1 MTYIDIMTDT
11 ELTAEIYS
19 RLHHRMSVR
28 NNGNPNNTTNLVRVY
43 QPTPEEL
50 IVAYPMLTEEEAER
64 IISKKV
70 AWKCDIEG
78 SCLIRSY
85 TKGFFNSCFAWNRIE
100 KDGAEEGVNNLLRAL
115 VDHYHS
121 NTFDY
126 DHLDFFTES
135 VNDTYESAGRR
146 YLARRLSYTKRMKAV
161 MVEIQDLGGVEDIPQ
176 AVSDAMYARATHLAR
191 RAWNFTSHY
200 RSSIEDV
207 QEKYSLGRRSNRWLH
222 RFILDDMA
230 NAYAPFA
237 RYIIGK
243 ASNEPTNNAPAV
255 YGSLAHTYPRYEC
268 EGRPI

>member
-1 MTYIDIMTDT
+1 MTDT

-19 RLHHRMSVR
+19 KLQHRMSAR

-43 QPTPEEL
+43 QPTPAEL

-64 IISKKV
+64 IISKQV
-70 AWKCDIEG
+70 AWKFDMDG
-78 SCLIRSY
+78 SCLIRSF
-85 TKGFFNSCFAWNRIE
+85 TKGFFHQCFAWKRVE
-100 KDGAEEGVNNLLRAL
+100 KDGAEEGVNNLLLAL

-126 DHLDFFTES
+126 DHSDFFS
-135 VNDTYESAGRR
+135 DSINDTYESAGRR
-146 YLARRLSYTKRMKAV
+146 YMARRLSYAKRMKAV
-161 MVEIQDLGGVEDIPQ
+161 MVEIQDLGGAEDIPQ

-200 RSSIEDV
+200 RSAIEDV

-230 NAYAPFA
+230 SRYAPYA

-255 YGSLAHTYPRYEC
+255 YGSLSHTYPSYEC